1 MFKFLKNI
9 HSFIFLQES
18 QSFKDLTEQ
27 IKTEAKKDEGNRP
40 NNVLLHKEDET
51 REQNKANE
59 WDPSDLREAIESGY
73 SHTLNFINAQI
84 DLLDLPNKDFL
95 KTKAKEELTAFKN
108 PTLEYL
114 GQNQNTYNILI
125 NTYFQRLNLI
135 VANYLE
141 QKKRLFKSNIDKEN
155 EKTGNI
161 LANCCSNPNNQQNL
175 NNLLILAE
183 TFTGKRRNWSKSAE
197 LFMGKEEEAR
207 NLLQI
212 NFLNSLSEILNN
224 FYFILGKKHPLCQLC
239 IKLSQEGF
247 ANFAE
252 RNKDNPQLLAVLIKQ
267 RVFFYHSTNDTKSIQ
282 ALSLINPANTKAIQE
297 GTNLY
302 TKNYNKNLGASETT
316 FNLNEINQL
325 KQRPFNRIL
334 EELGTCNLQ
343 LLSSAGRGK
352 TDQNLA
358 VNDNLD
364 RAKIAEKKRT
374 LEQQKSMYIAYDIK
388 WFNSVIKTGNWKKF
402 SEKPDDPSYP
412 YFRSPITGIKF
423 DIRNMK
429 QGYDISRVS
438 KLEDPQFY
446 KEAGHWIVII
456 GSGIAISAVTGCM
469 ASPWYVALVAEAGMF
484 TVATRIGNAGV
495 GLLVD
500 STDRG
505 IRAGLSSAHE
515 TLTEGGLRG
524 WGTEFATNIVM
535 FGAFKAGDKIAK
547 ALTRLNLLE
556 ATTEQITAK
565 ILEQKMTQEE
575 IMATA
580 KEVEKNLLRRG
591 ITAPSDHVRTAKN
604 LAEYLKAG
612 EIKIGNIGEMTTE
625 QIKFT
630 AKEAEKRLATQGI
643 HAPSDHVK
651 TAKDLVKYLKN
662 CQIKSSQHISKLAA
676 ENRKP
681 VELLAEYATFEIFST
696 GEFVVGNRELPTMED
711 FAKMSLDNA
720 KTMALLKLGNGI
732 AKNLGLGFMKA
743 DAVKRKEIKEKIEE
757 VSYTIIDYLNLTVK
771 FEPARMKLEALQ
783 KANKPSIVNNLK
795 NGTTKYDQLKKK
807 YQTQARV
814 TEDFA
819 DLVKEKGLTQE
830 QICKELS
837 LKPGSLTI
845 NQKRAILLAH
855 YYGVAEGYG
864 IGNMPMDI
872 LAEKVAILTNTKD
885 SNGKPI
891 FNKEQRRVLI
901 EKLQLT
907 GEPARK
913 LPETEYSFQTMET
926 KIVKLKGENG
936 QIYLYTR
943 GNLYFGTIY
952 KNNGQFFIT
961 YYNETTQK
969 HAPPTPINA
978 DGITWGKDSLNG
990 LMHNFN
996 DQTGNP
1002 MLEIIS
1008 TSHVRIK
1015 TQGNNLII
1023 SDGSAE
1029 KGSTNG
1035 TKIFGNFDF
1044 VVAREAR
1051 YERSLTE
1058 FDENLQDRGIQTYPC
1073 EGLNLLPALAT
1084 PGEIRI
1090 VKDANGNPLMIANEQ
1105 PVANISYF
1113 LENRKVAPYRVI
1125 TETDLEYYNLHL
1137 VAHGHG
1143 FRLEQNKKHNF
1154 EIGEEVYVKRNNQT
1168 VEKGWKIINIS
1179 PQEGI
1184 YTLEKKGKIKQNK
1197 IDQIWSIPTIET
1209 IKDGQTFVGDPV
1221 AAFEQRKNLTLQKKA
1236 TLSKKD
1242 FIEMSGSITE
1252 GSMFQQNVGNCYL
1265 IAALNSLRIS
1275 PHFETLIRTS
1285 IEVKDGYWEVKIPL
1299 GSRTYQK
1306 YRVYRS
1312 DLQRQSNPGYG
1323 KRDSKGQLDT
1333 RQFLEPVKGPILY
1346 QILEAAFIKNFTPDR
1361 TLNRSVIEG
1370 GFGHQALLSLLGE
1383 NFSKIKINSNSQL
1396 GGHTGFQYGRLK
1408 TFNNADSKSRS
1419 ELFQFLADYDSS
1431 KYIATVNT
1439 APSIQG
1445 DRDNFHVNE
1454 KEFANGHAYS
1464 IVEVD
1469 KFHQTVSVSNPWNT
1483 GKIITLT
1490 YGEFM
1495 QAFCQLSAVK
1505 IEYDKLFN

>member
-1 MFKFLKNI
+1 MFKFLENI
-9 HSFIFLQES
+9 HSFIFFHGPL
-18 QSFKDLTEQ
+18 SFQGLMEQ
-27 IKTEAKKDEGNRP
+27 IKTEAKKDEGNQA
-40 NNVLLHKEDET
+40 NDILSHKEDET
-51 REQNKANE
+51 SERNESEE
-59 WDPSDLREAIESGY
+59 WDKTDFEEAIESGDEHVRNFFKN
-73 SHTLNFINAQI
+73 SLKGLPDEQILLQQGMSELDQNKKAFLNLKVINDKLYDSLI
-84 DLLDLPNKDFL
+84 DKYFKN
-95 KTKAKEELTAFKN
+95 LTAFLTNYK
-108 PTLEYL
+108 E
-114 GQNQNTYNILI
+114 
-125 NTYFQRLNLI
+125 RK
-135 VANYLE
+135 VAEFHSAL
-141 QKKRLFKSNIDKEN
+141 DKEN
-155 EKTGNI
+155 EKTGNV
-161 LANCCSNPNNQQNL
+161 LVNCCSNPNNQQNL

-183 TFTGKRRNWSKSAE
+183 TFTGKRRNWNKSTE
-197 LFMGKEEEAR
+197 LFVGKEEEAR

-334 EELGTCNLQ
+334 EELRTCNLQ

-388 WFNSVIKTGNWKKF
+388 WFNAVIKTGNFRKF
-402 SEKPDDPSYP
+402 SEKPNDPTYP

-484 TVATRIGNAGV
+484 TVATRVGNAGV

-575 IMATA
+575 MMATA
-580 KEVEKNLLRRG
+580 KEVENTLLRRG
-591 ITAPSDHVRTAKN
+591 KIPNGSAANVRTA
-604 LAEYLKAG
+604 E
-612 EIKIGNIGEMTTE
+612 
-625 QIKFT
+625 
-630 AKEAEKRLATQGI
+630 
-643 HAPSDHVK
+643 
-651 TAKDLVKYLKN
+651 DLTKYLKEN
-662 CQIKSSQHISKLAA
+662 AIKSSQHISKLAA
-676 ENRKP
+676 ENKKP

-732 AKNLGLGFMKA
+732 AKNLGIGFMKA
-743 DAVKRKEIKEKIEE
+743 DAKRREEIKQKIEE

-1090 VKDANGNPLMIANEQ
+1090 VKDANGN
-1105 PVANISYF
+1105 
-1113 LENRKVAPYRVI
+1113 
-1125 TETDLEYYNLHL
+1125 
-1137 VAHGHG
+1137 
-1143 FRLEQNKKHNF
+1143 
-1154 EIGEEVYVKRNNQT
+1154 
-1168 VEKGWKIINIS
+1168 
-1179 PQEGI
+1179 
-1184 YTLEKKGKIKQNK
+1184 
-1197 IDQIWSIPTIET
+1197 
-1209 IKDGQTFVGDPV
+1209 
-1221 AAFEQRKNLTLQKKA
+1221 
-1236 TLSKKD
+1236 
-1242 FIEMSGSITE
+1242 
-1252 GSMFQQNVGNCYL
+1252 
-1265 IAALNSLRIS
+1265 
-1275 PHFETLIRTS
+1275 
-1285 IEVKDGYWEVKIPL
+1285 
-1299 GSRTYQK
+1299 
-1306 YRVYRS
+1306 
-1312 DLQRQSNPGYG
+1312 
-1323 KRDSKGQLDT
+1323 
-1333 RQFLEPVKGPILY
+1333 
-1346 QILEAAFIKNFTPDR
+1346 
-1361 TLNRSVIEG
+1361 
-1370 GFGHQALLSLLGE
+1370 
-1383 NFSKIKINSNSQL
+1383 
-1396 GGHTGFQYGRLK
+1396 
-1408 TFNNADSKSRS
+1408 
-1419 ELFQFLADYDSS
+1419 
-1431 KYIATVNT
+1431 
-1439 APSIQG
+1439 
-1445 DRDNFHVNE
+1445 
-1454 KEFANGHAYS
+1454 
-1464 IVEVD
+1464 
-1469 KFHQTVSVSNPWNT
+1469 
-1483 GKIITLT
+1483 
-1490 YGEFM
+1490 
-1495 QAFCQLSAVK
+1495 
-1505 IEYDKLFN
+1505 